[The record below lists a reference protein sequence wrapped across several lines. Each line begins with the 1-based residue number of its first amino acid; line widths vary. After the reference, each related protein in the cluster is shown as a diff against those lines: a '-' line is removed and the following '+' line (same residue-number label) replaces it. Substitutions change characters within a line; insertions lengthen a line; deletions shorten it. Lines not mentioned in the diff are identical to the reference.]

1 MATAL
6 VTGASAGI
14 GLEFARQLASEKH
27 DLVLVARNKSRLAE
41 VAKELRANFGVQ
53 VEIIA
58 ADLAN
63 HDDLARVANRLSLVE
78 PETPAD
84 PPAFG
89 LARGETQKPVSILVN
104 NAGFGTGQ
112 AFVGGDIA
120 KELAVIDV
128 LITAVLVLSKAAA
141 QQMVKRGKG
150 AIINVGS
157 IAALTA
163 GGTYAAAKAWVRTFT
178 EGLAAELKGTGVT
191 ATVIAPGLTRSEFHQ
206 RAGIKADLF
215 PDWTWLDASHVVREG
230 LAAAKRGAVH
240 STPSLRYKA
249 AAAAL
254 RVAPRAV
261 VGAIGKPPGL

>member
-6 VTGASAGI
+6 ITGASAGI
-14 GLEFARQLASEKH
+14 GLEFAKQLAADGH
-27 DLVLVARNKSRLAE
+27 DLVLVARDSAKLSS
-41 VAKELRANFGVQ
+41 VAADLRERYPIQ
-53 VEIIA
+53 VEILR
-58 ADLAN
+58 ADLADP
-63 HDDLARVANRLSLVE
+63 DDLARVVERLQVIE
-78 PETPAD
+78 PVVISEPD
-84 PPAFG
+84 GFG
-89 LARGETQKPVSILVN
+89 FLPGEIHYPVSILVN

-112 AFVGGDIA
+112 RLVGGDIK
-120 KELAVIDV
+120 KEKAVIDV

-141 QQMVKRGKG
+141 EQMVQRGKG

-206 RAGIKADLF
+206 RAGIKADAF
-215 PDWTWLDASHVVREG
+215 PDWAWLDAEQVVREG

-240 STPSLRYKA
+240 STPSVRYKA

-254 RVAPRAV
+254 RMTPRGI